1 MSNFSFSKQQN
12 QMDCGPTC
20 LYMISR
26 YYGRVFSME
35 KLRELTEIGKEGVS
49 LLGISDAAEKIGFQT
64 TALQIPYRDSSF
76 IIKVKLQ
83 NGLLTNYKKTI
94 HFTNNLTGAAEIITN
109 DATLAERL
117 LYQWRGLFK
126 R

>member
-83 NGLLTNYKKTI
+83 NGLLTNYKKQSI
-94 HFTNNLTGAAEIITN
+94 LPII
-109 DATLAERL
+109 
-117 LYQWRGLFK
+117 
-126 R
+126 